1 MHFQSGC
8 LPFTAGGSFFIPV
21 YRRFKVWFRFIP
33 YDGFNHSIGS
43 GRGVIMRRMNL
54 KIAWIAVGFS
64 ALIGIVFGIY
74 PARKAARKKPIE
86 ALRFAE

>member
-1 MHFQSGC
+1 
-8 LPFTAGGSFFIPV
+8 
-21 YRRFKVWFRFIP
+21 
-33 YDGFNHSIGS
+33 
-43 GRGVIMRRMNL
+43 MRRMDP

-64 ALIGIVFGIY
+64 ALLGIVFGIY